1 MTDFATQSDLLARL
15 GLDAW
20 VGNEQARATTLLA
33 QAQDLVRQSAKQTIT
48 KVANDTWVTRGVFGN
63 RLLVP
68 ERPVIQVTQVQAQF
82 MNGTTYTVDPLTYF
96 VDRDELVR
104 YDWPLSFTIGNG
116 WLGPGWKLT
125 ITYDHGYDPAAN
137 PVPRQLALAKTI
149 ALEAVA
155 RCWVNPEAATQEM
168 IGGVQTMY
176 PAVGMRLTAEE
187 EEDLADQFR
196 TTAQSVRLR

>member
-1 MTDFATQSDLLARL
+1 VTDFATQSDLLARL

-48 KVANDTWVTRGVFGN
+48 KVTNDTWVTRGVFGN
-63 RLLVP
+63 RLLAP
-68 ERPVIQVTQVQAQF
+68 ERPILAVSQVQAQF
-82 MNGTTYTVDPLTYF
+82 MNGTTYTVDPITYF
-96 VDRDELVR
+96 IDRDELVR
-104 YDWPLSFTIGNG
+104 YDWPLSFTTGNG

-155 RCWVNPEAATQEM
+155 RCWVNPEAASMEM

-176 PAVGMRLTAEE
+176 PAVGMMLTDEE

-196 TTAQSVRLR
+196 TTAQTVRLR